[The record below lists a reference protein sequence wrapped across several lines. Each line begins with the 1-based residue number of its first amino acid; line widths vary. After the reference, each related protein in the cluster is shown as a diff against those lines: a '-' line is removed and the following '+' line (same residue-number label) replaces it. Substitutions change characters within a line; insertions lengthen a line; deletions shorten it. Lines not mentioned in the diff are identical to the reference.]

1 MHEVFPHF
9 DVQQA
14 IDAYLG
20 SITGAV
26 RERSDAYDEGEAV
39 WGIVSFFI
47 GLAVTFALYQ
57 TGFIR
62 RLRDGAEKR
71 LPRWAA
77 IVPFF
82 VIYSLVTAVISFPL
96 DAWTSHF
103 REVHYGNSTQ
113 GFGGWFGEYM
123 LSMVIGLV
131 IGGILVTLLYLVI
144 RALKRTWWVW
154 GAGLV
159 TAMMALMMLLGPV
172 FLMPLFNDYTPME
185 PGPLKEDILNLAQAA
200 GVPADD
206 VYVYDRSRQTNT
218 ISANVSGIFGTTRI
232 SLGDTL
238 IKDATPAEVRAV
250 MAHEIGHYVLNHVYE
265 ILLAMAVIVALGFAF
280 ANGMFGIVAR
290 WGGER
295 WGIGDIGDIGGM
307 PLLFAL
313 FGVFMF
319 FMTPVTNTMIRSNE
333 TEADAYGLALAREP
347 DGFAA
352 VSMKLG
358 AYRKL
363 DPGPV
368 ERFIFHDHPTGRDRV
383 TMSMN
388 FKGAEL
394 AAGATDID
402 PSMAPLVPEVERYI
416 AEREKARTE
425 KTAAETAG
433 E

>member
-1 MHEVFPHF
+1 MHETFPHF

-20 SITGAV
+20 SVSGAI
-26 RERSDAYDEGEAV
+26 RARSDAYDEGQAF
-39 WGIVSFFI
+39 WGIVSTLV
-47 GLAVTFALYQ
+47 GLAVTFALYH
-57 TGFIR
+57 TGFFR
-62 RLRDGAEKR
+62 RLRDGVEKR

-77 IVPFF
+77 VFPFF
-82 VIYSLVTAVISFPL
+82 GLYMLVSAVITFPL
-96 DAWTSHF
+96 DMWTGHF
-103 REVHYGNSTQ
+103 REVQYGNSTQ
-113 GFGGWFGEYM
+113 SFGGWFGEYA
-123 LSMVIGLV
+123 LSMVISLIV
-131 IGGILVTLLYLVI
+131 GGILVTLLYMVI
-144 RALKRTWWVW
+144 RALKRSLWVW

-159 TAMMALMMLLGPV
+159 TAAMALMMLIGPV
-172 FLMPLFNDYTPME
+172 FISPLFNDYTPME
-185 PGPLKEDILNLAQAA
+185 QGPLKEDILSLAKAA
-200 GVPADD
+200 GVPADN

-238 IKDATPAEVRAV
+238 IRDATPAEVRAV

-265 ILLAMAVIVALGFAF
+265 LLLEFGLVIAIGFAF
-280 ANGMFGIVAR
+280 VNGTFAAVAR
-290 WGGER
+290 RGGER
-295 WGIGDIGDIGGM
+295 WGISDIGDVGGM

-313 FGVFMF
+313 FSVYMLV
-319 FMTPVTNTMIRSNE
+319 MTPVTNTIIRSNE
-333 TEADAYGLALAREP
+333 AEADAYGLALAREP

-368 ERFIFHDHPTGRDRV
+368 ERFVFHDHPTGRDRV
-383 TMSMN
+383 TMAMN
-388 FKGAEL
+388 FKAAEL

-402 PSMAPLVPEVERYI
+402 PSMAPLVPEVERYV
-416 AEREKARTE
+416 AKREADRTA
-425 KTAAETAG
+425 KAG

>member
-1 MHEVFPHF
+1 MHELATSF
-9 DVQQA
+9 DVRQA

-20 SITGAV
+20 SVSGAI

-39 WGIVSFFI
+39 WGIVSFLF
-47 GLAVTFALYQ
+47 GLAVTVLLYQ

-62 RLRDGAEKR
+62 RLRDGVEKR

-77 IVPFF
+77 VFPFF
-82 VIYSLVTAVISFPL
+82 LVYMVVSTVLTLPLAV
-96 DAWTSHF
+96 WTDYF

-113 GFGGWFGEYM
+113 SFGAWFGEYM
-123 LSMVIGLV
+123 ISFGIGTL
-131 IGGILVTLLYLVI
+131 IGGVIVMLLYMII

-154 GAGLV
+154 GAALM
-159 TAMMALMMLLGPV
+159 TTMLALMMLAGPV
-172 FLMPLFNDYTPME
+172 FISPIFNDYTPME
-185 PGPLKEDILNLAQAA
+185 EGALKTDILNLAKAA

-218 ISANVSGIFGTTRI
+218 ISANVSGILGTTRI

-238 IKDATPAEVRAV
+238 IKDATPAEVKAV

-265 ILLAMAVIVALGFAF
+265 MLIGFAVIIAIGFAF
-280 ANGMFGIVAR
+280 ANGMYGLVGRWGGAR
-290 WGGER
+290 WGV
-295 WGIGDIGDIGGM
+295 GDIGDVGGM

-313 FGVFMF
+313 FSVFMF
-319 FMTPVTNTMIRSNE
+319 LMTPVTNTMIRSNE
-333 TEADAYGLALAREP
+333 SEADAYGLALAREP

-368 ERFIFHDHPTGRDRV
+368 ERFVFHDHPTGRDRV

-388 FKGAEL
+388 FKAAEL

-402 PSMAPLVPEVERYI
+402 PAMAPLVPEVERYV
-416 AEREKARTE
+416 AEREAARTAKASE
-425 KTAAETAG
+425 E
-433 E
+433 

>member
-1 MHEVFPHF
+1 MLETFPHF

-14 IDAYLG
+14 IETYLG
-20 SITGAV
+20 AVSGAV
-26 RERSDAYDEGEAV
+26 RERSDAYDEGQAV
-39 WGIVSFFI
+39 WGIVAFAVS
-47 GLAVTFALYQ
+47 LVVTFLLYH

-62 RLRDGAEKR
+62 RLRDGVEKR
-71 LPRWAA
+71 LPRWVA
-77 IVPFF
+77 VFPFF
-82 VIYSLVTAVISFPL
+82 VLYLLVSTVITFPL
-96 DAWTSHF
+96 DMWTGYF

-113 GFGGWFGEYM
+113 SFGGWFGEYLM
-123 LSMVIGLV
+123 SLGIGAV
-131 IGGILVTLLYLVI
+131 IGGILVTLLYMII

-154 GAGLV
+154 GTGLV
-159 TAMMALMMLLGPV
+159 TGMMALMMLIAPV
-172 FLMPLFNDYTPME
+172 FISPLFNDYTPME
-185 PGPLKEDILNLAQAA
+185 EGPLKADILNLAEAA
-200 GVPADD
+200 GVPADN

-238 IKDATPAEVRAV
+238 LNDATPAEVKAV

-265 ILLAMAVIVALGFAF
+265 MLVEFALIIAIGFAF
-280 ANGMFGIVAR
+280 ANGMYARVAR

-295 WGIGDIGDIGGM
+295 WGIGDIGDVGGM

-313 FGVFMF
+313 FSSFLF
-319 FMTPVTNTMIRSNE
+319 LMTPVTNTIIRTNE
-333 TEADAYGLALAREP
+333 AEADAYGLALAREP

-383 TMSMN
+383 TMAMD
-388 FKGAEL
+388 FKAAEL

-402 PSMAPLVPEVERYI
+402 PSMAPLVQEVERYV
-416 AEREKARTE
+416 AEREAGRKA
-425 KTAAETAG
+425 KASGAE
-433 E
+433 

>member
-1 MHEVFPHF
+1 MNEIFPHF

-20 SITGAV
+20 AVSGAV
-26 RERSDAYDEGEAV
+26 RARSDAYDEGEAL
-39 WGIVSFFI
+39 WGIVAFFVS
-47 GLAVTFALYQ
+47 LAVTVGLYQ
-57 TGFIR
+57 TGFFR
-62 RLRDGAEKR
+62 RVRDGAEKR

-77 IVPFF
+77 VFPFF
-82 VIYSLVTAVISFPL
+82 AVYSLATAIITFPL
-96 DAWTSHF
+96 DVWTGHF
-103 REVHYGNSTQ
+103 REVKFGNSTQ
-113 GFGGWFGEYM
+113 SFGAWFGEYLM
-123 LSMVIGLV
+123 SMGIGLV

-144 RALKRTWWVW
+144 RALKRTWWLW
-154 GAGLV
+154 GAGLM

-172 FLMPLFNDYTPME
+172 FISPLFNDYTPME
-185 PGPLKEDILNLAQAA
+185 QGALKQDILTLAQAA

-265 ILLAMAVIVALGFAF
+265 MLLAMAVIIALGFAF
-280 ANGMFGIVAR
+280 VNGMFGVVAR

-295 WGIGDIGDIGGM
+295 WGVGDIGDVGGM

-313 FGVFMF
+313 FSVFMF
-319 FMTPVTNTMIRSNE
+319 FMTPVTNTMIRTNE

-368 ERFIFHDHPTGRDRV
+368 ERFVFHDHPTGRDRV
-383 TMSMN
+383 TMSMD

-402 PSMAPLVPEVERYI
+402 PAMAPLVPEVERYV
-416 AEREKARTE
+416 AEREAAHQE
-425 KTAAETAG
+425 KAG

>member
-1 MHEVFPHF
+1 MHEVLPHF

-20 SITGAV
+20 SVSGAI
-26 RERSDAYDEGEAV
+26 RERSDAYDEGQAI
-39 WGIVSFFI
+39 WGIVSVLAA
-47 GLAVTFALYQ
+47 LAVTFVLYQ

-62 RLRDGAEKR
+62 RLRDRVEKR
-71 LPRWAA
+71 IPRWAA
-77 IVPFF
+77 VFPFF
-82 VIYSLVTAVISFPL
+82 VVYTLVSTVLTLPL
-96 DAWTSHF
+96 TIWTGYF
-103 REVHYGNSTQ
+103 REVQYGNSTQ
-113 GFGGWFGEYM
+113 NFGDWFIEY
-123 LSMVIGLV
+123 LINIGLSTL
-131 IGGILVTLLYLVI
+131 IGGLLILLLYLVI

-159 TAMMALMMLLGPV
+159 TATLALMMLIGPV
-172 FLMPLFNDYTPME
+172 FISPIFNDYTPME
-185 PGPLKEDILNLAQAA
+185 DGPLKADILNLAQAA
-200 GVPADD
+200 GVPADN
-206 VYVYDRSRQTNT
+206 VYVYDRSRQSNT

-238 IKDATPAEVRAV
+238 IRDATPAEVRAV

-265 ILLAMAVIVALGFAF
+265 MLIEIAVIIALGFAF
-280 ANGMFGIVAR
+280 ANGMYQLVAR
-290 WGGER
+290 WGGAR
-295 WGIGDIGDIGGM
+295 WGVGDIGDIAGM

-313 FGVFMF
+313 FSVFMLL
-319 FMTPVTNTMIRSNE
+319 MTPVTNTMIRTNE
-333 TEADAYGLALAREP
+333 AEADAYGLALAREP

-388 FKGAEL
+388 FKAAEL
-394 AAGATDID
+394 AAGAKDID
-402 PSMAPLVPEVERYI
+402 PSNAPLVAEVERYV
-416 AEREKARTE
+416 AEREAARTAR
-425 KTAAETAG
+425 AAK
-433 E
+433 